1 MSVLIQM
8 VVASIA
14 VVTLEVV
21 MPAIAPMALMI
32 AVSMATCYP
41 LIDQNVSVSNEVA
54 IWRLLILVLL

>member
-1 MSVLIQM
+1 MSVLIQT

-21 MPAIAPMALMI
+21 IPAIAPMALMI
-32 AVSMATCYP
+32 AVLMATCYP

-54 IWRLLILVLL
+54 I